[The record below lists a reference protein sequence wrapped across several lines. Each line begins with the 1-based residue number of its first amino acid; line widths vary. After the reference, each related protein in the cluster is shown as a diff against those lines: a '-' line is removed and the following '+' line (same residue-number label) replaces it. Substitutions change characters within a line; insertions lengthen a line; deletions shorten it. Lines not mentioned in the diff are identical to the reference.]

1 MNLGTAYSG
10 TWTNPQTLTITVTNA
25 AGGTAPMIGVTTY
38 TLQAAGNLKNAA
50 GASLASTDTSPAIAG
65 DWGGPAPQITVA
77 VLDGDNR
84 FVDIN
89 FDRAVYDTGGGVGA
103 VKPSDFTVI
112 FNQNGGNTTAVS
124 ISSMTKT
131 DDSALA
137 GGELVVRAHLT
148 IDGTPIGVETIEIR
162 PATNA
167 VYSVSGSAALNTETT
182 GVLTLNSQMVP
193 VDYGKVII
201 RNNVINPDKGEY
213 TAINFKLQKST
224 KVNVTVYDLAGNPV
238 KELYDRR
245 APAGLTEVRW
255 YGKNKRGRKVVPG
268 VYYIVTTIDK
278 KRDMK
283 KVLIVR

>member
-1 MNLGTAYSG
+1 VLDSNNVYVD
-10 TWTNPQTLTITVTNA
+10 ITF
-25 AGGTAPMIGVTTY
+25 
-38 TLQAAGNLKNAA
+38 
-50 GASLASTDTSPAIAG
+50 
-65 DWGGPAPQITVA
+65 DWG
-77 VLDGDNR
+77 
-84 FVDIN
+84 
-89 FDRAVYDTGGGVGA
+89 VYDTGAGSGS

-112 FNQNGGNTTAVS
+112 FNQNSGNTTAVS
-124 ISSMTKT
+124 ISMMTKT

-148 IDGTPIGVETIEIR
+148 IDGTPIGVETVEIR
-162 PATNA
+162 PAANA
-167 VYSVSGSAALNTETT
+167 VFSLPGVAALNTETT

-201 RNNVINPDKGEY
+201 RQNVINPSKGEY
-213 TAINFKLQKST
+213 TAINFRLNKST

-268 VYYIVTTIDK
+268 VYYVVTTIDK

-283 KVLIVR
+283 KVLIVK